1 MANEKAF
8 FHRKGDKL
16 DYECTTDVAE
26 GDVIVVGSIC
36 GVAEAAGIT
45 GQLIALTVG
54 GVFSFETDAAAID
67 QGARVYLKDD
77 GTVTATQG
85 SNTYLGVAWSAAPA
99 ASGTTVDVKINAG
112 ADVATAAAASAPGE

>member
-1 MANEKAF
+1 MASEKAF
-8 FHRKGDKL
+8 FRRNGDKL
-16 DYECTTDVAE
+16 DYKCPAAVAA
-26 GDVIVVGSIC
+26 GDIVVVGTVC
-36 GVAEAAGIT
+36 GVAEAAGIA

-85 SNTYLGVAWSAAPA
+85 SNTYLGIAWSAAPA
-99 ASGTTVDVKINAG
+99 TAGATVDVKINAG
-112 ADVATAAAASAPGE
+112 ADVAAAAAASEGTE

>member
-8 FHRKGDKL
+8 FRRKGDKL
-16 DYECTTDVAE
+16 DYKCTADVAE

-54 GVFSFETDAAAID
+54 GVFLFEADAAAID

-99 ASGTTVDVKINAG
+99 ASGATVDVKINAG